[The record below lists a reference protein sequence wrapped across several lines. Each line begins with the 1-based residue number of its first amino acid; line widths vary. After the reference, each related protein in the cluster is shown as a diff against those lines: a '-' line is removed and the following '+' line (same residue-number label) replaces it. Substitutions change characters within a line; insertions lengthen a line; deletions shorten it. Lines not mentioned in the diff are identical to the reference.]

1 MVTSA
6 ALSNSGDQGVKMN
19 VIKHPLGRCLGSLL
33 LVVACNVSAQ
43 PAGVAPS
50 PPVAVMDRAQ
60 LEKRL
65 DSVKALLEKSSA
77 AKQIEASGDPAALAQ
92 RAKALE
98 LWGQAKLA
106 VDSGEFA
113 VAQKLLVEAPK
124 LMFAAARLAAPEQI
138 LGEKLRSDY
147 NNRRDSVKALLQA
160 QRRISDE
167 KGNVSGAEDVSR
179 NIDAMLSEADQL
191 ASAGK
196 FEQARV
202 TVDKAY
208 LVAKAAVGQMRS
220 GDTLVRSLTFANK
233 EEEYKYELDRND
245 SLAMLYKVL
254 IEQAGR
260 SNSVVEGFVKHG
272 LDLRNQAE
280 KTAAQGDHAAGIK
293 LLEESTSQLVRA
305 IRGAGIYIPG

>member
-1 MVTSA
+1 
-6 ALSNSGDQGVKMN
+6 MN
-19 VIKHPLGRCLGSLL
+19 VNKQRLRLSLSSL
-33 LVVACNVSAQ
+33 FLVAAFGASAQ
-43 PAGVAPS
+43 SATVAPP
-50 PPVAVMDRAQ
+50 PPVVVMDRAQ

-65 DSVKALLEKSSA
+65 DSVKTLLEKSSA
-77 AKQIEASGDPAALAQ
+77 AKQIEASGDPVALAE

-98 LWGQAKLA
+98 LWNQAKLA
-106 VDSGEFA
+106 VDRGDLA
-113 VAQKLLVEAPK
+113 TAQKLLVDAPK

-160 QRRISDE
+160 QKRISGE
-167 KGNVSGAEDVSR
+167 KGNVTGAEDVSR

-191 ASAGK
+191 AAAGK

-202 TVDKAY
+202 AVDKAY

-245 SLAMLYKVL
+245 SLTMLYKVL

-260 SNSVVEGFVKHG
+260 STSVVEGFVKMG
-272 LDLRNQAE
+272 LDLRDQAE
-280 KTAAQGDHAAGIK
+280 KKAAQGDHASGIK

>member
-1 MVTSA
+1 
-6 ALSNSGDQGVKMN
+6 MN
-19 VIKHPLGRCLGSLL
+19 IIKHPLGHCLGSLL
-33 LVVACNVSAQ
+33 LVVAFNVSAQ
-43 PAGVAPS
+43 PVGVAP
-50 PPVAVMDRAQ
+50 PPSVAVMDRAQ

-65 DSVKALLEKSSA
+65 DSVKTLLEKSSA
-77 AKQIEASGDPAALAQ
+77 AKQIEASGDPTALAQ

-106 VDSGEFA
+106 VESGELA

-260 SNSVVEGFVKHG
+260 SNSVVEGFVKNGIG
-272 LDLRNQAE
+272 LREQAE
-280 KTAAQGDHAAGIK
+280 KKAAQGDHAAGIQ

>member
-1 MVTSA
+1 MGVVV
-6 ALSNSGDQGVKMN
+6 LRLPGDHEVKMS
-19 VIKHPLGRCLGSLL
+19 VIKSSVGRCLGSLL
-33 LVVACNVSAQ
+33 FVVAFNVSAQ
-43 PAGVAPS
+43 TAGVAPAL
-50 PPVAVMDRAQ
+50 PVVALDRAQ

-65 DSVKALLEKSSA
+65 DSVKTLLEKSSA
-77 AKQIEASGDPAALAQ
+77 AKQIEASGDPVALAQ
-92 RAKALE
+92 RSKALE
-98 LWGQAKLA
+98 LWNQAKSA
-106 VDSGEFA
+106 VERGELEL
-113 VAQKLLVEAPK
+113 AQKLLVEAPK
-124 LMFAAARLAAPEQI
+124 LMFNAARLAAPEQI

-160 QRRISDE
+160 QKRISDE
-167 KGNVSGAEDVSR
+167 KGNVAGAEDVTR
-179 NIDAMLSEADQL
+179 NIEAMLSEADKM
-191 ASAGK
+191 AATGK

-254 IEQAGR
+254 IEDAGR
-260 SNSVVEGFVKHG
+260 SNSVVEKFVKNG
-272 LDLRNQAE
+272 LDLRGQAE
-280 KTAAQGDHAAGIK
+280 KKAAAGDHDSGIK

>member
-1 MVTSA
+1 
-6 ALSNSGDQGVKMN
+6 MN
-19 VIKHPLGRCLGSLL
+19 VIKYPVGRCLGSLL
-33 LVVACNVSAQ
+33 LIVAFNVSAQ
-43 PAGVAPS
+43 TAAVAPS
-50 PPVAVMDRAQ
+50 LPIVAMDRAQ

-65 DSVKALLEKSSA
+65 DSVKTLLEKSSA

-98 LWGQAKLA
+98 LWNQAKSA
-106 VDSGEFA
+106 VERGELEL
-113 VAQKLLVEAPK
+113 AQKLLVDAPK

-138 LGEKLRSDY
+138 LGDKLRSDY

-160 QRRISDE
+160 QKRISDE
-167 KGNVSGAEDVSR
+167 KGNVAGAEDVTR
-179 NIDAMLSEADQL
+179 NIEAILSEADQL
-191 ASAGK
+191 ASTGK

-220 GDTLVRSLTFANK
+220 GDTLVRSLNFANK

-260 SNSVVEGFVKHG
+260 SNSVVEKFVKNG
-272 LDLRNQAE
+272 LDLRGQAE
-280 KTAAQGDHAAGIK
+280 KKAAEGDHASGIK

>member
-1 MVTSA
+1 
-6 ALSNSGDQGVKMN
+6 MN
-19 VIKHPLGRCLGSLL
+19 VIKKTLRQCLGSLL
-33 LVVACNVSAQ
+33 MVVTFNVSAQ
-43 PAGVAPS
+43 VAPVAPS
-50 PPVAVMDRAQ
+50 PPVVVMDRAQ

-65 DSVKALLEKSSA
+65 DSVKTLLEKSSA
-77 AKQIEASGDPAALAQ
+77 AKQIEASGDSTALSQ

-98 LWGQAKLA
+98 MWGQAKLA
-106 VDSGEFA
+106 VERGELA
-113 VAQKLLVEAPK
+113 TAQKLLVEAPK

-147 NNRRDSVKALLQA
+147 NNRRDSVTALLQA
-160 QRRISDE
+160 QKRISDE

-179 NIDAMLSEADQL
+179 NIETMLSEADQM

-196 FEQARV
+196 FEQAR
-202 TVDKAY
+202 TAVDKAY

-260 SNSVVEGFVKHG
+260 STSVVEGFVKNG
-272 LDLRNQAE
+272 LDLRLEAE
-280 KTAAQGDHAAGIK
+280 KKAAQGDHAAGIK
-293 LLEESTSQLVRA
+293 LLEDSTSQLVRA

>member
-1 MVTSA
+1 MGVVV
-6 ALSNSGDQGVKMN
+6 LRLPGDHEVKMS
-19 VIKHPLGRCLGSLL
+19 VIKSSVGRCLGSLL
-33 LVVACNVSAQ
+33 FVVAFNVSAQ
-43 PAGVAPS
+43 TAGVAPAL
-50 PPVAVMDRAQ
+50 PVVALDRAQ

-65 DSVKALLEKSSA
+65 DSVKTLLEKSSA
-77 AKQIEASGDPAALAQ
+77 AKQIEASGDPVALAQ

-98 LWGQAKLA
+98 LWNQAKSA
-106 VDSGEFA
+106 VERGELEL
-113 VAQKLLVEAPK
+113 AQKLLVEAPK
-124 LMFAAARLAAPEQI
+124 LMFNAARLAAPEQI

-160 QRRISDE
+160 QKRISDE
-167 KGNVSGAEDVSR
+167 KGNVAGAEDVTR
-179 NIDAMLSEADQL
+179 NIEAMLSEADKL
-191 ASAGK
+191 AAAGK

-254 IEQAGR
+254 IEDAGR
-260 SNSVVEGFVKHG
+260 SNSVVEKFVKNG
-272 LDLRNQAE
+272 LDLRGQAE
-280 KTAAQGDHAAGIK
+280 KKAAAGDHDSGIK

>member
-1 MVTSA
+1 
-6 ALSNSGDQGVKMN
+6 MN
-19 VIKHPLGRCLGSLL
+19 VIKYSVGRSLGSLL
-33 LVVACNVSAQ
+33 FLVAFNVSAQ
-43 PAGVAPS
+43 TATVAP
-50 PPVAVMDRAQ
+50 PLPMVVLDRPQ

-65 DSVKALLEKSSA
+65 DSVKTLLEKSSA
-77 AKQIEASGDPAALAQ
+77 AKQIEASGDPSALAQ

-98 LWGQAKLA
+98 LWNQAKSA
-106 VDSGEFA
+106 VDRGELEL
-113 VAQKLLVEAPK
+113 AQKLLVEAPK
-124 LMFAAARLAAPEQI
+124 LMFNAARLAAPEQI
-138 LGEKLRSDY
+138 LGDKLRSDY

-160 QRRISDE
+160 QKRISDE
-167 KGNVSGAEDVSR
+167 KGNVAGAEDVTR
-179 NIDAMLSEADQL
+179 NIEAMLSDADKL
-191 ASAGK
+191 AAAGK

-202 TVDKAY
+202 AVDKAY

-254 IEQAGR
+254 IEDAGR
-260 SNSVVEGFVKHG
+260 SNSVVEKFVKNG
-272 LDLRNQAE
+272 LDLRGQAE
-280 KTAAQGDHAAGIK
+280 KKAAAGDHDSGIK

>member
-1 MVTSA
+1 MV
-6 ALSNSGDQGVKMN
+6 LRLPGDHEVKMS
-19 VIKHPLGRCLGSLL
+19 VIKYSVGRCLGSLL
-33 LVVACNVSAQ
+33 FVVAFNVSAQ
-43 PAGVAPS
+43 TAPVAPAL
-50 PPVAVMDRAQ
+50 PMVAMDRAQ

-65 DSVKALLEKSSA
+65 DSVKTLLEKSSA
-77 AKQIEASGDPAALAQ
+77 AKQIEASGDPVALAQ

-98 LWGQAKLA
+98 LWNQAKSA
-106 VDSGEFA
+106 VERGELEL
-113 VAQKLLVEAPK
+113 AQKLLVEAPK
-124 LMFAAARLAAPEQI
+124 LMFNAARLAAPEQI

-160 QRRISDE
+160 QKRISDE
-167 KGNVSGAEDVSR
+167 KGNVAGAEDVTR
-179 NIDAMLSEADQL
+179 NIEAMLSEADKL
-191 ASAGK
+191 AAAGK

-254 IEQAGR
+254 IEDAGR
-260 SNSVVEGFVKHG
+260 SNSVVEKFVKNG
-272 LDLRNQAE
+272 LDLRDQAE
-280 KTAAQGDHAAGIK
+280 KKAAAGDHDSGIK
-293 LLEESTSQLVRA
+293 LLEESTAQLVRA

>member
-1 MVTSA
+1 
-6 ALSNSGDQGVKMN
+6 MN
-19 VIKHPLGRCLGSLL
+19 VIKPPLGRCIGSLL
-33 LVVACNVSAQ
+33 LVLACNVSAQ
-43 PAGVAPS
+43 PASVAPS

-65 DSVKALLEKSSA
+65 DSVRALLEKSSA

-106 VDSGEFA
+106 VESGELA

-167 KGNVSGAEDVSR
+167 KGNVSGSEDVSR

-191 ASAGK
+191 ALAGK
-196 FEQARV
+196 FEQARG

-260 SNSVVEGFVKHG
+260 SNSVVDGFVKHG
-272 LDLRNQAE
+272 LDLRDRAE
-280 KTAAQGDHAAGIK
+280 KAAAQGDYAAGIK

>member
-1 MVTSA
+1 
-6 ALSNSGDQGVKMN
+6 MN
-19 VIKHPLGRCLGSLL
+19 VIKYPLGLCLSSLF
-33 LVVACNVSAQ
+33 LVLSFNVSAQ
-43 PAGVAPS
+43 TAAVAP
-50 PPVAVMDRAQ
+50 PLPVVALDRAQ

-65 DSVKALLEKSSA
+65 DSVKTLLEKSSA
-77 AKQIEASGDPAALAQ
+77 AKQIEASGDPVAMAE

-98 LWGQAKLA
+98 LWQQAKMAVERGDLA
-106 VDSGEFA
+106 A
-113 VAQKLLVEAPK
+113 AQKLLVDAPK

-147 NNRRDSVKALLQA
+147 NNRRDSVKTLLQA
-160 QRRISDE
+160 QKRISDE

-179 NIDAMLSEADQL
+179 NIEAMLSEADQL
-191 ASAGK
+191 AAAGK

-202 TVDKAY
+202 SVDKAY

-260 SNSVVEGFVKHG
+260 ANNVVEGFVKSG
-272 LDLRNQAE
+272 LDLREQAE
-280 KTAAQGDHAAGIK
+280 KKAAQGDHAAGIK

>member
-1 MVTSA
+1 
-6 ALSNSGDQGVKMN
+6 MN
-19 VIKHPLGRCLGSLL
+19 VIKYSVGRCLGSLL
-33 LVVACNVSAQ
+33 FVVAFNVSAQ
-43 PAGVAPS
+43 TAAVAPS
-50 PPVAVMDRAQ
+50 LPVVAMDRPQ

-65 DSVKALLEKSSA
+65 DSVKTLLEKSSA

-98 LWGQAKLA
+98 LWNQAKSA
-106 VDSGEFA
+106 VERGELEL
-113 VAQKLLVEAPK
+113 AQKLLVDAPK
-124 LMFAAARLAAPEQI
+124 LMFSAARLAAPEQI
-138 LGEKLRSDY
+138 LGDKLRSDY
-147 NNRRDSVKALLQA
+147 SNRRDSVKALLQA
-160 QRRISDE
+160 QKRISDE
-167 KGNVSGAEDVSR
+167 KGNVAGAEEVSH
-179 NIDAMLSEADQL
+179 NIEAMLSEADQL
-191 ASAGK
+191 AAAGK

-260 SNSVVEGFVKHG
+260 SNSVVEKFVKNG
-272 LDLRNQAE
+272 LDLRGQAE
-280 KTAAQGDHAAGIK
+280 KKAAEGDYASGIT